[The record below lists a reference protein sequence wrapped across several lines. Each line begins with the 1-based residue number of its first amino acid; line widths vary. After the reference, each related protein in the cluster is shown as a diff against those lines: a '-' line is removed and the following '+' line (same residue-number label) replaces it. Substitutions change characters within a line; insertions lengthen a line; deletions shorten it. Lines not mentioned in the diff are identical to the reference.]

1 MNMKLFLRKCLA
13 ATALASALLAASC
26 QKENESPT
34 TMTLAVNDNT
44 INLEAKSG
52 KEHVLVYAKG
62 QWNADFKEAV
72 EWAAIEDGSGK
83 GNGEFILTY
92 EKNPD
97 ILRRAEILITAA
109 GVDKTITVTINQEGE
124 KGTPKL
130 AFAENEKAYIAWE
143 VKDAIAVESNI
154 DQSLIKAESSAE
166 WIGGLEL
173 KDGQLSFTVAENTT
187 GEQRKGTL
195 TVSYTD
201 IDEAVYR
208 AVAEITQGSEP
219 GHLTLKETEMAI
231 EAFAGTKTVQWD
243 CALGTFMPE
252 LVSSVTYEGSQKDW
266 ISNVTTAVETLSF
279 DVTDNETKE
288 ARTAVI
294 KVELAS
300 KGIAV
305 NLKVTQGVKTKQYS
319 FEELRALLTAAG
331 EQTFDGDYFEGVI
344 VADGGQKN
352 METNPMTSA
361 TSYNDNESAITNY
374 VQSLDGNYGM
384 RLKFATAAD
393 NTLKKGDK
401 VKISLNGTTL
411 VREDNPVRY
420 TLKGVTA
427 NIVTVEDNISL
438 QARQK
443 TISELTDEDIYTWT
457 TLKDVEIAF
466 SYGSYNNVGTTVKDA
481 SDWIKN
487 KKQNMD
493 YRILS
498 DASCSTINMLVNSD
512 VEWLRTQNGVPQ
524 GSGDISGIIVNTE
537 NGYFQNAELL
547 GGYQIRPMEL
557 SDIALGETG
566 FSEKVV
572 EWYWPEGKGKA
583 PDLHYDGLAWKPS
596 FGSGS
601 FLGTGK
607 LNQTS
612 GYMETGAIADPKA
625 MRWDSVLWNV
635 ADGTAGAGF
644 TISFSTETVVAKKLV
659 LVFSAAGGS
668 QKEDATGQ
676 TPVNWNIS
684 YSVGDGTPVQFEKIL
699 IRPLPASGSTGMKLP
714 LTPDEFYVELPTE
727 LLGKEKVT
735 LKLQAADD
743 TTIDFSTGEY
753 TEKVSAT
760 AAQTFRFGAVVVKSI
775 K

>member
-1 MNMKLFLRKCLA
+1 MKLFLRKCLA
-13 ATALASALLAASC
+13 ATVLASALLAASC
-26 QKENESPT
+26 QKETESPT

-44 INLEAKSG
+44 INLESKSG

-72 EWAAIEDGSGK
+72 KWASIEQGSGK

-97 ILRRAEILITAA
+97 ILRRAEILLTAA
-109 GVDKTITVTINQEGE
+109 GVDKTITVTVNQEGE

-130 AFAENEKAYIAWE
+130 AFAENEKSYIAWE

-154 DQSLIKAESSAE
+154 DYSLIKAESSAE

-219 GHLTLKETEMAI
+219 GHLTLNETEMAI

-243 CALGTFMPE
+243 CVLGTFMPE

-266 ISNVTTAVETLSF
+266 ISNVTPSVESLSF

-305 NLKVTQGVKTKQYS
+305 NLKVTQGIKTKQYS

-352 METNPMTSA
+352 METNPMTLVASVV
-361 TSYNDNESAITNY
+361 SYDDNESAITNY
-374 VQSLDGNYGM
+374 VQSLDGKYGM
-384 RLKFATAAD
+384 RLKFETAAD

-411 VREDNPVRY
+411 FREDNPVRY

-443 TISELTDEDIYTWT
+443 TISELTDEDIYTWVT
-457 TLKDVEIAF
+457 FADVEVPF
-466 SYGSYNNVGTTVKDA
+466 CYGSWVNVRKEWIDA
-481 SDWIKN
+481 KRINFDN
-487 KKQNMD
+487 
-493 YRILS
+493 RILR
-498 DASCSTINMLVNSD
+498 DVNGN
-512 VEWLRTQNGVPQ
+512 EIRM
-524 GSGDISGIIVNTE
+524 IVNTDTE
-537 NGYFQNAELL
+537 WYLTDAGVPKGSGPVSGVIVNTSSEYYGSDIL
-547 GGYQIRPMEL
+547 GKYQIRPMEL
-557 SDIALGETG
+557 SDIEIKEEG
-566 FSEKVV
+566 FSEILVAWDYSTGFDRASSLAATTGIGTFTASSMVKANTFLQFRNTSPYPKGLPKGANIDKSV
-572 EWYWPEGKGKA
+572 WWKNGAAKDAATFQFSTKDAAGKKMTM
-583 PDLHYDGLAWKPS
+583 S
-596 FGSGS
+596 FGALIGNY
-601 FLGTGK
+601 K
-607 LNQTS
+607 EEATS
-612 GYMETGAIADPKA
+612 QGPVY
-625 MRWDSVLWNV
+625 WNV
-635 ADGTAGAGF
+635 EYSFDGTNY
-644 TISFSTETVVAKKLV
+644 TLI
-659 LVFSAAGGS
+659 
-668 QKEDATGQ
+668 
-676 TPVNWNIS
+676 
-684 YSVGDGTPVQFEKIL
+684 EKVM
-699 IRPLPASGSTGMKLP
+699 IRPMGAEKSTLLFLPASL
-714 LTPDEFYVELPTE
+714 DDQCIELPDAIA
-727 LLGKEKVT
+727 GQDNVT
-735 LKLQAADD
+735 IRFIAADD
-743 TTIDFSTGEY
+743 TTVDFSKKDY
-753 TEKVSAT
+753 SAKVADGCN
-760 AAQTFRFGAVVVKSI
+760 ARLVIGPVAI
-775 K
+775 KYNK